1 MRLFVSL
8 LLILCASF
16 TQAQVTATKAQAP
29 VPRQLAAKR
38 TTASINIDGNLDE
51 NVWKETTPA
60 TRFVEWRPT
69 FGAIEDSATRTEI
82 YLVYDNT
89 SIYIGGYCHE
99 RTKDSVSTEL
109 IGRDKIGVND
119 YLGVIF
125 DTYNDKIN
133 GFGFYVT
140 PLGEQFDAKYSTTN
154 GEDDSW
160 SAVWDS
166 ESKLVNDGWTFEMRI
181 PYSAL
186 RFVSGDNQTWGLN
199 ITRNRKKVG
208 RQFMWNPVDPNVNGF
223 INQSGEWTG
232 IEKIKAPLRLSF
244 SPYLSAY
251 VNHYPD
257 DNAITKNTTTSING
271 GMDVKYGI
279 SDAFTL
285 DMTLIPDFGQVRSDN
300 KVLNLSPFEVK
311 YNENRPFFTEGT
323 ELFNKGN
330 LFYSRRVGGTPI
342 HAGDVYGSIASN
354 EEVIENPQESKL
366 INATKISGRTK
377 KGLGVGVFNAITKRM
392 YAKVEDDA
400 KHVRKVETNPLTN
413 YNIVVLDQSLKNNS
427 SVSLINTNVLRSGE
441 DRDANVSAALFN
453 FNNKKNTYNL
463 NGKLATS
470 YLTSPSGNGITG
482 YSHNVGF
489 GKTGKWNFQINQE
502 LVDDK
507 YDNNDLGILYNNNY
521 FDHSLWTAYRWQKPT
536 NWYNRIQVNYNA
548 SYSMLYKK
556 MPGQKVDNKFQ
567 SFSTNV
573 NANIQMKNL
582 CWMGLYVGY
591 VPEGNDFY
599 EPRKSGYSFR
609 TPARRQIETW
619 FESNYTKKYF
629 FVVDY
634 FLGLRSLFNSPNHQ
648 LYVSQRYRFSDK
660 FSISEDLRYNPAIN
674 DAGFYDPRD
683 VQGNRLIPDNNVVFT
698 RRDLKTIENVL
709 SAKYS
714 FNNKSGIT
722 FRARHYWSK
731 VEQKELYDLNDDGT
745 LLPSKY
751 SNAVALRHK
760 NYNIFNIDAVY
771 TLQFAPG
778 SFLNIV
784 WKDESQTFD
793 EDVRHQYFKNFDRTI
808 SSPQNNNL
816 SIKLIY
822 YLDYLDFKKWG
833 KKSKK
838 TTSAQIDSES
848 TTVRRNGRPSEL
860 FSRL

>member
-1 MRLFVSL
+1 M
-8 LLILCASF
+8 
-16 TQAQVTATKAQAP
+16 
-29 VPRQLAAKR
+29 
-38 TTASINIDGNLDE
+38 
-51 NVWKETTPA
+51 
-60 TRFVEWRPT
+60 
-69 FGAIEDSATRTEI
+69 
-82 YLVYDNT
+82 
-89 SIYIGGYCHE
+89 
-99 RTKDSVSTEL
+99 
-109 IGRDKIGVND
+109 
-119 YLGVIF
+119 
-125 DTYNDKIN
+125 
-133 GFGFYVT
+133 GF
-140 PLGEQFDAKYSTTN
+140 
-154 GEDDSW
+154 
-160 SAVWDS
+160 
-166 ESKLVNDGWTFEMRI
+166 
-181 PYSAL
+181 
-186 RFVSGDNQTWGLN
+186 N

-208 RQFMWNPVDPNVNGF
+208 RHFMWNPVDPNVNGF

-232 IEKIKAPLRLSF
+232 IGKIEAPLRLSF

-257 DNAITKNTTTSING
+257 DNTITKNTTTSING

-300 KVLNLSPFEVK
+300 KVLNLSPFEVR

-323 ELFNKGN
+323 ELFNKGD

-342 HAGDVYGSIASN
+342 HSGDVYSSIASN

-377 KGLGVGVFNAITKRM
+377 KGFGVGFFNAITKRM

-427 SVSLINTNVLRSGE
+427 SISLINTNVLRSGG

-463 NGKLATS
+463 NGKLSTS
-470 YLTSPSGNGITG
+470 YLTSTSGNETTG
-482 YSHNVGF
+482 FSHNVGF
-489 GKTGKWNFQINQE
+489 RKTGKWSFRINQE

-521 FDHSLWTAYRWQKPT
+521 FDHNFWTAYRWQKPT

-548 SYSMLYKK
+548 SYSMLYKRI
-556 MPGQKVDNKFQ
+556 PGQKVDGRFQ
-567 SFSTNV
+567 SFGTNV

-582 CWMGLYVGY
+582 WWMGIFVGY
-591 VPEGNDFY
+591 VSEGNDFY
-599 EPRKSGYSFR
+599 EPRKTGYSFR
-609 TPARRQIETW
+609 TPTRRQINTW
-619 FESNYTKKYF
+619 FESNYTKKYYF
-629 FVVDY
+629 SFDY
-634 FLGLRSLFNSPNHQ
+634 FVGLRSLFNSPNHQ
-648 LYVSQRYRFSDK
+648 LSISQRYRFSDK
-660 FSISEDLRYNPAIN
+660 FSISEDLRYNPATN

-683 VQGNRLIPDNNVVFT
+683 AQGNRIVLDDIVFT

-722 FRARHYWSK
+722 FRARRYWSK
-731 VEQKELYDLNDDGT
+731 VAQKELYDLNNDGT
-745 LLPSKY
+745 LTPSKH
-751 SNAVALRHK
+751 SNAVPLIHK

-784 WKDESQTFD
+784 WKDESQTFNGD
-793 EDVRHQYFKNFDRTI
+793 IQYQYFKNFDRTL
-808 SSPQNNNL
+808 SAPQNNNL

-822 YLDYLDFKKWG
+822 FLDYLDFKKWG
-833 KKSKK
+833 TKSNK
-838 TTSAQIDSES
+838 TTTSPMDPES
-848 TTVRRNGRPSEL
+848 TSVPHRGGNGRSSEL
-860 FSRL
+860 YSLVQ